1 MHQPVGEFMHQRRE
15 FLFRTLTGAHQNEVA
30 QNPAGDAFGQ
40 SGAHQAGA
48 TALGVE
54 FQASDV
60 IEDCGQ
66 RKILE
71 RRHRS

>member
-1 MHQPVGEFMHQRRE
+1 MHQPVGKFVHQRRK
-15 FLFRTLTGAHQNEVA
+15 FLLRTLTGAHQNEVA

-48 TALGVE
+48 TALGIE

-60 IEDCGQ
+60 MGDRGQ

-71 RRHRS
+71 RRH